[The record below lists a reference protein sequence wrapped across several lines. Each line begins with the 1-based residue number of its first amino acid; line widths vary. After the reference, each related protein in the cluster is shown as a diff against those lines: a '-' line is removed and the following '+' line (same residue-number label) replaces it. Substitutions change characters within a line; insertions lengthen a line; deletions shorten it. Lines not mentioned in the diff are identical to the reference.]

1 MSHYELH
8 VTVEDFPSMK
18 QASEFSDLCHTLGF
32 KTNLIELS
40 SGKFPLQLM
49 MATKFNREDDGKA
62 LSFAMDVT
70 QDFIREGWKPVRVK
84 VETPVEAGTA
94 AYYEAHWK
102 FLIKTEEDRQNWAE
116 FLKARSWGLTHP
128 EAFLVSKN
136 IFKKGLHYLSSR
148 IYNEPHWYANN
159 MFTDTE
165 NAILR
170 QSPLRRNLEG
180 GHYERVV
187 YDSNPGIDAG
197 WMVS

>member
-8 VTVEDFPSMK
+8 VTVEEHPTMK
-18 QASEFSDLCHTLGF
+18 QANDFADLCQTLGF

-49 MATKFNREDDGKA
+49 MATRYNREDDGKA
-62 LSFAMDVT
+62 LSLAMDT
-70 QDFIREGWKPVRVK
+70 ANDFIQRSWRPVRIK
-84 VETPVEAGTA
+84 VETPVEPGTA

-102 FLIKTEEDRQNWAE
+102 FLIKTEEDRQNWTN
-116 FLKARSWGLTHP
+116 FLKAHP
-128 EAFLVSKN
+128 GFLASKN
-136 IFKKGLHYLSSR
+136 LFKKGLFYLSQR

-165 NAILR
+165 NYVLR
-170 QSPLRRNLEG
+170 KSDLRKNLEG
-180 GHYERVV
+180 GHYERVL

-197 WMVS
+197 WVVS